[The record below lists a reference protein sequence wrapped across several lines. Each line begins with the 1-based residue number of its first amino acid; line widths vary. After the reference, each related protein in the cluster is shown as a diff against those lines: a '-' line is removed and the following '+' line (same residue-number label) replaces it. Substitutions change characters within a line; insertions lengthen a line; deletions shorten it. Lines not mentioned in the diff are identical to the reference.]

1 MPRGRSTDVEGDFQ
15 LILRYFAGIIA
26 VASGEKARRL
36 RLGHL
41 NSDSL
46 RWWCG
51 SLTAAA
57 AAAAA
62 AALPRPRSLF
72 PLQQSMQE
80 RNADA
85 ADLEKL
91 DKLVKVCDARHVDAN
106 A

>member
-62 AALPRPRSLF
+62 SLF

-80 RNADA
+80 GNADV